1 MKIAC
6 VVMLSTGLDGNDGL
20 EALNEIGE
28 HHCGFLHFPVRRA
41 VHSRNT
47 ALSVLIH
54 KIPNLPINNTVHWYF
69 LMLKTDNFHRMYF
82 SLAELITLS
91 CHYLAKGSARL
102 VSCFVLFCFVL
113 GFFSFVQLVTEIQ
126 LKLNFTW
133 HLCHVQ
139 IKCLVPAGH
148 HVNQV
153 WKRIPIRTKRKTMW
167 KKFRN

>member
-102 VSCFVLFCFVL
+102 VSCFVLFCFGL
-113 GFFSFVQLVTEIQ
+113 FFFCSISHWNSAQTQFYLTFMSRPNQMFGSCWSPCKPG
-126 LKLNFTW
+126 LKTYS
-133 HLCHVQ
+133 H
-139 IKCLVPAGH
+139 KD
-148 HVNQV
+148 
-153 WKRIPIRTKRKTMW
+153 
-167 KKFRN
+167 